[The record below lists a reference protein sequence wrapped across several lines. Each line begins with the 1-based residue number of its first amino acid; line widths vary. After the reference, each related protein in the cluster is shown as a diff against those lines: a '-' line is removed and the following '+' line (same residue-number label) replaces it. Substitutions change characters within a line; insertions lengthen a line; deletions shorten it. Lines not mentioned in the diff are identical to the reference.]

1 MLIGLVALYIFIC
14 GLIGAI
20 GAQKKLGFLGIFL
33 ISLFLTPIG
42 GVIALIVS
50 DKRRKAELKA
60 ESRGEPWKV
69 LNREGRKLEMQ
80 NRWEAALEKY
90 KTALYELKKYK
101 NITEGRREERQA
113 KIHQVEKRIQEVKTK
128 MEPA

>member
-14 GLIGAI
+14 GLLGAI
-20 GAQKKLGFLGIFL
+20 GSQKKLGFLGIFL
-33 ISLFLTPIG
+33 ISIFLTPIG
-42 GVIALIVS
+42 GIIALVVS
-50 DKRRKAELKA
+50 DRRRKAKLKA

-80 NRWEAALEKY
+80 NRWELALEKY

-101 NITEGRREERQA
+101 NITEGRRQERQA
-113 KIHQVEKRIQEVKTK
+113 KINQIEEKIREVKTK
-128 MEPA
+128 MQMA

>member
-1 MLIGLVALYIFIC
+1 MLIGLIALYIFIC

-20 GAQKKLGFLGIFL
+20 GAQKKLGFLGTFL

-42 GVIALIVS
+42 GVIALVVS
-50 DKRRKAELKA
+50 DRRQKGRLKA
-60 ESRGEPWKV
+60 ESRGEPWTK

-80 NRWEAALEKY
+80 NHWEAALEKY

-113 KIHQVEKRIQEVKTK
+113 KIHQVEKKIQEIKTK
-128 MEPA
+128 MAPA